1 MKIVKN
7 FDVLK
12 STKFNN
18 VVLTLTDKKET
29 HCNIQA
35 MSLSGSSLF
44 GIYFFRPQALSFNCQ
59 KSKGR

>member
-18 VVLTLTDKKET
+18 VVLTLTDKKRLT
-29 HCNIQA
+29 AKFKA
-35 MSLSGSSLF
+35 MSLSGISSF
-44 GIYFFRPQALSFNCQ
+44 VIYFLSPQALSFNCQ

>member
-18 VVLTLTDKKET
+18 VVLTLTDKKRLT
-29 HCNIQA
+29 ATFKQ
-35 MSLSGSSLF
+35 
-44 GIYFFRPQALSFNCQ
+44 
-59 KSKGR
+59 